1 MTNVVIVTVLAD
13 LRRERRS
20 SPLLTAADGRQGL
33 LSRSA
38 ARGRRGF
45 PGPAFPTPSSSVSSS
60 PVSSSTPGAPH
71 GLPATLLHTPVPLP
85 AHQTPRAIR
94 VLRSP
99 R

>member
-1 MTNVVIVTVLAD
+1 MTDVAVVTTLPD
-13 LRRERRS
+13 RLRERRS
-20 SPLLTAADGRQGL
+20 SLLLTAAYGRQGL

-45 PGPAFPTPSSSVSSS
+45 PDPAHP
-60 PVSSSTPGAPH
+60 STPGTPTATPH
-71 GLPATLLHTPVPLP
+71 RTPVPCT

-94 VLRSP
+94 VRRSP